1 MSEEK
6 QQSFGQTKKCPKCQ
20 EEISKNAKKC
30 KHCGSDLRNWFLRH
44 KIISVVL
51 IFFVLVIIGGSSDE
65 NNNQTNT
72 NVQNNLKQEQE
83 EVTVEVTAIKLSEEY
98 DANKVAADAKYK
110 DKRLKVTGIIDSIG
124 KDILDDP
131 YVTLEGMPNRLFG
144 VQCMFSKS
152 KEQELINLKKGQEIT
167 LTGKMSGEMIGNVV
181 LRECDFFTEK

>member
-6 QQSFGQTKKCPKCQ
+6 QQNSGQTKKCPKCQ

-30 KHCGSDLRNWFLRH
+30 KHCGSDLRNWFLKH

-72 NVQNNLKQEQE
+72 NIQDNLKQEE
-83 EVTVEVTAIKLSEEY
+83 ATIEVTAIKLSEEY

-110 DKRLKVTGIIDSIG
+110 DRRLKVTGIIDGIG

-144 VQCMFSKS
+144 VQCMFPKS
-152 KEQELINLKKGQEIT
+152 KEQKLINLKKGQEIT
-167 LTGKMSGEMIGNVV
+167 LVGKISGELIGNVV
-181 LRECDFFTEK
+181 LRECDFFIEK